1 MLVARAICSHEES
14 RKWVERAVFLMDRE
28 NGHRE
33 YWGAVLKIPP
43 EAVVSWSCMSD
54 RVIGVVTLREPGPS
68 FPRKARY
75 KTWMTVHDRRC
86 PCCLRALRKMG
97 RADVVEIL
105 TSR

>member
-1 MLVARAICSHEES
+1 MLVARAICLMEAS
-14 RKWVERAVFLMDRE
+14 RSWVERAVFLTNRK

-33 YWGAVLKIPP
+33 YWGAVLKLPH
-43 EAVVSWSCMSD
+43 EAVVSWSFLSD
-54 RVIGVVTLREPGPS
+54 RMIGVVTLPKAAASG
-68 FPRKARY
+68 KARY

-86 PCCLRALRKMG
+86 PCCLAALRKMG